1 MYSGN
6 DLRKGVLIDL
16 EGVPFRV
23 VEYSHHALGRGGGVV
38 NVKIKNL
45 VTGNV
50 LDKTFR
56 PSDKVPAANV
66 ERVPVQYLYREG
78 SQLVFMNQETFEQ
91 QHIEEDVLGDQAK
104 YLPEGGEVQLLT
116 YADKVIGMDMPNNI
130 FLKVTHTEPG
140 LRGDTATAAMKPATV
155 ETGVQVNVPLFIN
168 VDDVI
173 KVDTRTGAYL
183 ERQK

>member
-16 EGVPFRV
+16 EGTPYRV
-23 VEYSHHALGRGGGVV
+23 VEYAHHALGRGGGVV

-45 VTGNV
+45 ITGNL

-56 PSDKVPAANV
+56 PSDKIPAANV
-66 ERVPVQYLYREG
+66 ERAQVQYLYREG
-78 SQLVFMNQETFEQ
+78 EAMVFMNQATYEQ
-91 QHIEEDVLGDQAK
+91 EHIPLDILGDQAK
-104 YLPEGGEVQLLT
+104 FLPEEGEVQLLV
-116 YADKVIGMDMPNNI
+116 YADRVIGMEMANNI
-130 FLKVTHTEPG
+130 YLKVTHTEPG
-140 LRGDTATAAMKPATV
+140 LRGDTANASLKPATV

-168 VDDVI
+168 EGDII